1 MDSNES
7 DGSGCF
13 LEDSDAATSKREN
26 DTVIDES
33 YESSQQ
39 DSNSSSNELE
49 KTEDNFRFGKRNV
62 KKVPIIYTDSE
73 SDSNSQSSA
82 KIVNLSSSLEESEIM
97 SSDSEEH
104 IEEEEESDNEEHNI
118 IADLKNPAVEP
129 PATVL
134 DPDNSI
140 KNRKAVRT
148 SQQFNF
154 NPDELFNSTTVYQN
168 SPKRPTNWR
177 LSNVHDI
184 RETSNESSDE
194 CQIINNSSDV
204 IEISTQITETPFR
217 KRLFQTSLR
226 NTRQQTLESFVM
238 IEPVVKQL
246 VSKSVYSSQ
255 QAQVNSAKFQLE
267 KFSKMLNN
275 LDIDYLP
282 DKGESI
288 KSRVRA
294 AEEKYNMEVAKLQKM
309 TASDDIQDVQ
319 GPGVLAAVPWS
330 QIEAGANAVVPKTFG
345 KQAMSTYNAQ
355 KAVTMDRLQQLHEAL
370 QTCPKEDHLEE
381 DPKGLKVP
389 LMQHQ
394 RRALAWLVFREKE
407 IPSGGI
413 LADDMGL
420 GKTLTMI
427 SLIVKSLTQE
437 QGEKEDKNKRGFLG
451 KHSKYNGGSLIVCPA
466 SLINQWSGEID
477 KRLKRGLISYSLY
490 HGPKRESKANK
501 LSQYDVVITTYS
513 IVNNENYK
521 QGALFQ
527 IKWRRI
533 VLDEAHQI
541 RNHKAQTS
549 EACCNLSGK
558 SRWALTGTPM
568 HNKELDMYALLKFL
582 RCSPFDDL
590 QLWKR
595 WVGDK
600 VSGGPERLHTIISSL
615 MLRRTKEELMGKGML
630 NCMPEKKWVL
640 VKVELDKDELKLYHK
655 ILIFSRTLFAQF
667 LHQRAEKNQDY
678 ADRHFSDE
686 NSDPPNEEYIKMR
699 EKLLRL
705 NKFKNVSQHEILVLL
720 LRLRQICCH
729 PSLINSMLE
738 EGLGDEDESSEELN
752 ILEQLEKLDIAE
764 KHEDVYPRMEEPGGH
779 PIAEMASSE
788 VKVNLKEAA
797 KGHLRSSDAIF
808 AEERASSK
816 IKYMLKLLQEEV
828 IRKGDKAIIV
838 SQWSSFLNLIRIHL
852 KKQNIEFDQL
862 DGKVP
867 VVKRMDMVNKL
878 NDSTNP
884 MKVLLLSLTAGGVGL
899 NLIGANHLFLLDLHW
914 NPQLENQAQDR
925 IYRVGQNKPVFVY
938 KLMAVDTIE
947 ERIKLLQDKKLSMAE
962 GMLTGTR
969 EVIQNKMS
977 IDDLA
982 MIFGV
987 V

>member
-1 MDSNES
+1 
-7 DGSGCF
+7 
-13 LEDSDAATSKREN
+13 
-26 DTVIDES
+26 
-33 YESSQQ
+33 
-39 DSNSSSNELE
+39 
-49 KTEDNFRFGKRNV
+49 
-62 KKVPIIYTDSE
+62 
-73 SDSNSQSSA
+73 
-82 KIVNLSSSLEESEIM
+82 
-97 SSDSEEH
+97 
-104 IEEEEESDNEEHNI
+104 
-118 IADLKNPAVEP
+118 
-129 PATVL
+129 
-134 DPDNSI
+134 
-140 KNRKAVRT
+140 
-148 SQQFNF
+148 
-154 NPDELFNSTTVYQN
+154 
-168 SPKRPTNWR
+168 
-177 LSNVHDI
+177 
-184 RETSNESSDE
+184 
-194 CQIINNSSDV
+194 
-204 IEISTQITETPFR
+204 
-217 KRLFQTSLR
+217 
-226 NTRQQTLESFVM
+226 
-238 IEPVVKQL
+238 
-246 VSKSVYSSQ
+246 
-255 QAQVNSAKFQLE
+255 
-267 KFSKMLNN
+267 
-275 LDIDYLP
+275 
-282 DKGESI
+282 
-288 KSRVRA
+288 
-294 AEEKYNMEVAKLQKM
+294 
-309 TASDDIQDVQ
+309 
-319 GPGVLAAVPWS
+319 
-330 QIEAGANAVVPKTFG
+330 
-345 KQAMSTYNAQ
+345 
-355 KAVTMDRLQQLHEAL
+355 
-370 QTCPKEDHLEE
+370 
-381 DPKGLKVP
+381 
-389 LMQHQ
+389 
-394 RRALAWLVFREKE
+394 
-407 IPSGGI
+407 
-413 LADDMGL
+413 
-420 GKTLTMI
+420 
-427 SLIVKSLTQE
+427 
-437 QGEKEDKNKRGFLG
+437 
-451 KHSKYNGGSLIVCPA
+451 
-466 SLINQWSGEID
+466 
-477 KRLKRGLISYSLY
+477 
-490 HGPKRESKANK
+490 
-501 LSQYDVVITTYS
+501 
-513 IVNNENYK
+513 
-521 QGALFQ
+521 
-527 IKWRRI
+527 
-533 VLDEAHQI
+533 
-541 RNHKAQTS
+541 
-549 EACCNLSGK
+549 
-558 SRWALTGTPM
+558 M

-640 VKVELDKDELKLYHK
+640 DKVELDKDELKYHK

-884 MKVLLLSLTAGGVGL
+884 MKVSGVDSGILLNKTDILSLTAGGVGL